1 MPKVRLTDAAVQKM
15 RPPERGRLEIM
26 DSIVTRLAL
35 RITPHGHKSWSVGYR
50 YNGRLRR
57 YTIGDYPTFGVAEAR
72 DEAREALRLVSKGE
86 DPAYL
91 KKEKISSQRT
101 YTFRA
106 VLDEYVTRYAMQK
119 NRTWEEKKGYLE
131 TYAVPMW
138 GNMPI
143 ANIKKKDVIAL
154 IDKLMDRKVP
164 YTANNVF
171 SALRKL
177 FNWAAERDI
186 IEFSPCAHIK
196 LPMQP
201 TQRDRV
207 LTDAEIKAIWAT
219 CDTMAYPFGTM
230 IQLLLVTGQRR
241 DEIAQMRWKEI
252 DFDARILRL
261 AAERVKTNRSH
272 EVPLSPLAIE
282 ILSKLPRFKP
292 ESGGDDSEHF
302 VFTTT
307 GGRRPYSG
315 FSKSKKVLDA
325 RSKAQDWR
333 IHDLR
338 RTAATNM
345 ARLGIPVSTIS
356 KVLNHVSGGVTAIYN
371 RHTYLPEK
379 TEALEKWAA
388 HITKLLKTP

>member
-1 MPKVRLTDAAVQKM
+1 MPKIRLTDIAILKM
-15 RPPERGRLEIM
+15 HPPEKGRLEIM
-26 DSIVTRLAL
+26 DSIVSRLAL
-35 RITPHGHKSWSVGYR
+35 RVTERGHKSWSVGYR

-91 KKEKISSQRT
+91 KKEKIKSHRT
-101 YTFRA
+101 YTFRT
-106 VLDEYVTRYAMQK
+106 VLDEYVTRYAMQN

-138 GNMPI
+138 GNMPM

-177 FNWAAERDI
+177 CNWAAERDI
-186 IEFSPCAHIK
+186 IEFSPCTHIK
-196 LPMQP
+196 LPMQAV
-201 TQRDRV
+201 QRDRV
-207 LTDAEIKAIWAT
+207 LMDTEIKAVWAASEA
-219 CDTMAYPFGTM
+219 MAYPFGSLM
-230 IQLLLVTGQRR
+230 QLLLVTGQRR
-241 DEIAQMRWKEI
+241 DEVAQMRWKEI
-252 DFDARILRL
+252 DFEGKIWRL
-261 AAERVKTNRSH
+261 SAERVKTNRSH
-272 EVPLSPLAIE
+272 EVPLSPLAIG
-282 ILSKLPRFKP
+282 ILTNLPRFKADAL
-292 ESGGDDSEHF
+292 SDDDEHF
-302 VFTTT
+302 IFTTT

-315 FSKSKKVLDA
+315 FSKSKVNLDE
-325 RSKAQDWR
+325 RSKVKHWR

-345 ARLGIPVSTIS
+345 AKLGVPVSTIS

-379 TEALEKWAA
+379 TEALERWSA
-388 HITKLLKTP
+388 KLLEITHAK